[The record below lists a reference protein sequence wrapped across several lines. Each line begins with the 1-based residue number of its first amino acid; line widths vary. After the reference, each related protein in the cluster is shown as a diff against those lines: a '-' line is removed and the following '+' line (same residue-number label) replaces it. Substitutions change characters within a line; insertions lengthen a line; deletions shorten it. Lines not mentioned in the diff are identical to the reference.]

1 MSRLVAVILAVV
13 SMTVLSFGVYT
24 SVQADTPTLGEIL
37 SGAGPGSSV
46 PVTTCA
52 YEDLGWII
60 CPVLTAT
67 AKAGDFAFSFMTQSF
82 SQIEVGLI
90 DGSSGAQKAGATIRN
105 IANVLFAMAFLFIV
119 YSLISGRGIGNYNL
133 KRLVPRFIVA
143 VIFVQLSYFIC
154 QIMIDLSNIIG
165 VSIQSILVDGVAKQI
180 GPSAMPL
187 PENLGQDSMALASI
201 TNGVVSQIDIAWPL
215 LAPLASVVVAA
226 AVICSV
232 LIVVLII
239 RKVIVVAL
247 MMVAPLAFVAYLLP
261 NTSEYFSRWLKM
273 FIYTLMLFPIIS
285 LLIGAGQIVSASII
299 AAGASDY
306 QVQNDGIII
315 DGKPDQSATLY
326 LVAAGA
332 AVLPLVGTWYAF
344 KAVTSGLEAA
354 GGRLSRSGLQR
365 SSRERDEKIQRREQ
379 TTMDMNK
386 KSMMLRGINRL
397 QQLSN
402 VQDEA
407 GGATI
412 FGRSYRGRGK
422 HQQKSP
428 EQLQF
433 EGQVKERLGQIR
445 EKAVATGQSPQEVYS
460 QALQRYQDKTADIA
474 AGGSFGGEA
483 GLNINSYEG
492 IDLKASEA
500 YLLESLGRVSAA
512 TADQAPLAE
521 RTSQKAGVSSSS
533 SSTSQQATASTP
545 DTQSADTTQVPT
557 GFTGVRVSPMVPVD
571 GDAALR
577 AVVAP
582 GAGVAA
588 SQVGQL
594 DDAASLTN
602 ARDEMAA
609 MANGTG
615 FAARR
620 GAQNTNAEDAKAR
633 AAKYMSDSLGGATLE
648 ETEELL
654 KSQSQPPLPEQDNTR
669 PNV

>member
-1 MSRLVAVILAVV
+1 MKRIITIILAIASIAVITL
-13 SMTVLSFGVYT
+13 GVHT
-24 SVQADTPTLGEIL
+24 STQAATLGEIL
-37 SGAGPGSSV
+37 SGVGADDSV

-82 SQIEVGLI
+82 SQIEVGLF
-90 DGSSGAQKAGATIRN
+90 DSSSGAQRAGATIRN
-105 IANVLFAMAFLFIV
+105 IANVLFVAAFLFIV
-119 YSLISGRGIGNYNL
+119 YSLITGRGIGNYNL

-143 VIFVQLSYFIC
+143 VIFVQVSYFIC
-154 QIMIDLSNIIG
+154 QIMIDLSNVIG
-165 VSIQSILVDGVAKQI
+165 VSIQQILVDGVANQI

-187 PENLGQDSMALASI
+187 AEEMGRDSMALASI

-215 LAPLASVVVAA
+215 LAPLASIVVAA

-239 RKVIVVAL
+239 RKVLVVAL
-247 MMVAPLAFVAYLLP
+247 MIVSPLAFVAYLLP

-273 FIYTLMLFPIIS
+273 FVYTLLLFPVIS

-315 DGKPDQSATLY
+315 DGRPDQSATLY

-344 KAVTSGLEAA
+344 KAVTGGLEAA
-354 GGRLSRSGLQR
+354 GARLSRNGLQR
-365 SSRERDEKIQRREQ
+365 SSRERDEKVQRREQ
-379 TTMDMNK
+379 TAMDMNK

-402 VQDEA
+402 VQDDA

-428 EQLQF
+428 EQIRF

-445 EKAVATGQSPQEVYS
+445 EKAALTGQSPQEVYS
-460 QALQRYQDKTADIA
+460 QALQRYQEKTTELA
-474 AGGSFGGEA
+474 AGGFGSEA
-483 GLNINSYEG
+483 GLNINSFEG

-500 YLLESLGRVSAA
+500 YLLESLGRVTTAVAEQNTTPGRSAQKS
-512 TADQAPLAE
+512 TPSTSPE
-521 RTSQKAGVSSSS
+521 RTSQQYPDASEKSS
-533 SSTSQQATASTP
+533 QGEATPASPAPGLTATRTIP
-545 DTQSADTTQVPT
+545 VHSAD
-557 GFTGVRVSPMVPVD
+557 S
-571 GDAALR
+571 DAALR
-577 AVVAP
+577 TAATP
-582 GAGVAA
+582 TAGTA
-588 SQVGQL
+588 SPQGEVGVGSTQGHT
-594 DDAASLTN
+594 DTQQ
-602 ARDEMAA
+602 

-620 GAQNTNAEDAKAR
+620 EAQNNTAQDAKAR
-633 AAKYMSDSLGGATLE
+633 AAKYLADSLGGATIE

-654 KSQSQPPLPEQDNTR
+654 KSQTPSPNPEQDNL
-669 PNV
+669 PPKV

>member
-1 MSRLVAVILAVV
+1 MKRLIAGVLAVV
-13 SMTVLSFGVYT
+13 STIILVVGMQVST
-24 SVQADTPTLGEIL
+24 QAMPIGELL
-37 SGAGPGSSV
+37 SGVGGGSTV

-90 DGSSGAQKAGATIRN
+90 DGSSGAQRAGATIRN

-119 YSLISGRGIGNYNL
+119 YSLVSGRGLGNYNL

-143 VIFVQLSYFIC
+143 VIFVQMSYFIC
-154 QIMIDLSNIIG
+154 QIMIDISNILG
-165 VSIQSILVDGVAKQI
+165 VGIQQILVGGVAERI

-187 PENLGQDSMALASI
+187 PDELGQDSMALASI

-215 LAPLASVVVAA
+215 LAPLASIVVAA

-239 RKVIVVAL
+239 RKVAVVAL
-247 MMVAPLAFVAYLLP
+247 MMIAPLAFVAYLLP

-273 FIYTLMLFPIIS
+273 FVYTLLLFPVIS

-299 AAGASDY
+299 ATGASDY
-306 QVQNDGIII
+306 QVQNDGIIVN
-315 DGKPDQSATLY
+315 GRPDQSATLY

-344 KAVTSGLEAA
+344 KAVTSGLETA
-354 GGRLSRSGLQR
+354 GARLSRSGSQR
-365 SSRERDEKIQRREQ
+365 SSRERDEKAQRREQ

-397 QQLSN
+397 QQLNN
-402 VQDEA
+402 VNDD
-407 GGATI
+407 GGNLAAV
-412 FGRSYRGRGK
+412 FGRSHRGRGK
-422 HQQKSP
+422 QQKSS
-428 EQLQF
+428 EQLRF

-445 EKAVATGQSPQEVYS
+445 EKAATTGQSPQEVYA
-460 QALQRYQDKTADIA
+460 QALQRYQNKAADIA

-500 YLLESLGRVSAA
+500 YLLESLGRA
-512 TADQAPLAE
+512 TTAVAEQATTTNGDDKQSGA
-521 RTSQKAGVSSSS
+521 S
-533 SSTSQQATASTP
+533 SSTAAERQPGTSAGGSSRGAAQQAPAAGLGSP
-545 DTQSADTTQVPT
+545 GPAGAT
-557 GFTGVRVSPMVPVD
+557 GAEA
-571 GDAALR
+571 DAALR
-577 AVVAP
+577 TAITPV
-582 GAGVAA
+582 AGVTVA
-588 SQVGQL
+588 QVGQP
-594 DDAASLTN
+594 DGPASGGAQGGLG
-602 ARDEMAA
+602 D

-620 GAQNTNAEDAKAR
+620 QAQNANAEDAKAR
-633 AAKYMSDSLGGATLE
+633 ASKYLADSMGGATVE
-648 ETEELL
+648 DAEELL
-654 KSQSQPPLPEQDNTR
+654 EAHTPPPPADQDNT
-669 PNV
+669 PPKV